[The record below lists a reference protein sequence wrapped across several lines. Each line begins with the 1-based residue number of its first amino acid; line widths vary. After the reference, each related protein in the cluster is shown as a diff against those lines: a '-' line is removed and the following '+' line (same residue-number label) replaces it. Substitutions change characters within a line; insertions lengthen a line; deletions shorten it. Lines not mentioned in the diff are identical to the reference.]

1 MQLTP
6 FQQGSEAMRE
16 TILALIN
23 RHSPPGSI
31 DETVLAA
38 TVTAIRSIALQD
50 PDGAR
55 PSADTLLAVSSVERM
70 VEKIQ
75 TALQDAIALANQV
88 ARP

>member
-1 MQLTP
+1 MHMTQ
-6 FQQGSEAMRE
+6 FQQGGEAMRE
-16 TILALIN
+16 TILALMN
-23 RHSPPGSI
+23 RHSRLI
-31 DETVLAA
+31 DPTVHSAM
-38 TVTAIRSIALQD
+38 VTAIKSIALQD

-70 VEKIQ
+70 VAKIQ